1 MTVFQL
7 ISSDANGSE
16 AILRQSPAA
25 LLGHAGKVAII
36 NSAGEPQGKIGQQ
49 LGRLGYEVIYLRE
62 GQPALDTL
70 NVAVVGLN
78 AMILD
83 WRGQNTKDSGFAEQL
98 ADEAGKA
105 GLPVLTFVADGRDE
119 DARIA
124 RAAGLT
130 NILAMP
136 CRLADLKEALE
147 NTIEGREPG
156 TQKPDL
162 RLCDATA
169 LLESCR
175 FRFRTPEDVDKLVP
189 LISGIFPD
197 PERTASG
204 IAELMMNA
212 IEHGNLEIGQDRK
225 SDWVSRGIYRSEL
238 VKRLQTLPYAQ
249 RRAELIINRQENG
262 IMVVIMDEGCGFC
275 WQDFIES
282 DAPEPTLVTGQC
294 GKGLAKAKRDSFD
307 DLKFNHTGNKVTA
320 FVSDETHA

>member
-1 MTVFQL
+1 MTVFQP
-7 ISSDANGSE
+7 ISSDANGTE
-16 AILRQSPAA
+16 VILRQSPEAS
-25 LLGHAGKVAII
+25 LERTGKVAII
-36 NSAGEPQGKIGQQ
+36 NSAGEAQGKIGQQ
-49 LGRLGYEVIYLRE
+49 LGRLGYDVVYLQE
-62 GQPALDTL
+62 GRPALDAL
-70 NVAVVGLN
+70 NDAMQDLN
-78 AMILD
+78 ALILD
-83 WRGQNTKDSGFAEQL
+83 WRGESAKDNGFAGQL
-98 ADEAGKA
+98 ASKAGKA
-105 GLPVLTFVADGRDE
+105 GLPVLTFTADGRDE

-130 NILAMP
+130 DILAMP

-147 NTIEGREPG
+147 NTIEGEKYDRQER
-156 TQKPDL
+156 DF
-162 RLCDATA
+162 RLSDATA

-189 LISGIFPD
+189 LIAGIFPD

-204 IAELMMNA
+204 IAELMTNA

-225 SDWVSRGIYRSEL
+225 ADWVSRGIYRSEL
-238 VKRLQTLPYAQ
+238 RKRLETLPYAH
-249 RRAELIINRQENG
+249 RWAELIINRQENG

-294 GKGLAKAKRDSFD
+294 GEGLAKAKRESFD